1 MSRVATNT
9 AWLMIAQIGGLVIP
23 LIELPVLAHALGQQ
37 GYGQVL
43 YALGIALTASVFVE
57 FGFNFSAARSVVKAQ
72 GNQKQLAQL
81 LTNVLLAKILL
92 SLAVGIVV
100 AILIFSGIGA
110 TTIPNYWFIWI
121 SLFILAFGF
130 TPLWYYIGLE
140 KLIFP
145 ALLDIGL
152 RSIGLLAT
160 IVLVSTPAHAQ
171 RVLAI
176 QATVGI
182 INTLLPTLLIVRTT
196 GFGRISFTGATTVL
210 RESWELFLYKGA
222 QSIMGSIAS
231 TLLGLL
237 GGARAVGAF
246 VPAEKLVKAASGF
259 AGPVLNAAF
268 PHLVR
273 LQHNSARDA
282 KKMVVLILI
291 GLFIATT
298 LFALVTLWLAPWIVN
313 MVFGPGYE
321 DAIELL
327 RILVWVVPLRI
338 NNMALA
344 ILWFIPSGKER
355 IASRAMMLNIA
366 IICLLSMLLV
376 PVYGGLGMTI
386 AFLSA
391 EIVMFTLF
399 LLLFCRK
406 ATKASDK

>member
-1 MSRVATNT
+1 MSRVASNT

-57 FGFNFSAARSVVKAQ
+57 FGFNFSAARNVVKAQ
-72 GNQKQLAQL
+72 DNQHQLAQL
-81 LTNVLLAKILL
+81 VSNVLLAKLML
-92 SLAVGIVV
+92 SLVVGIVV
-100 AILIFSGIGA
+100 AILIFSSVGA
-110 TTIPNYWFIWI
+110 TTIPHHWFIWI
-121 SLFILAFGF
+121 SVFILAFGF

-140 KLIFP
+140 RLILP
-145 ALLDIGL
+145 ALLDLGL
-152 RSIGLLAT
+152 RSIGLIFT

-182 INTLLPTLLIVRTT
+182 INTLLPTLLIIRST
-196 GFGRISFTGATTVL
+196 GLGRINFTGAVTVL
-210 RESWELFLYKGA
+210 KESWELFLYKGA

-246 VPAEKLVKAASGF
+246 VPAEKLVKAASGL

-273 LQHNSARDA
+273 LQANSARDA
-282 KKMVVLILI
+282 KKMVGLILI
-291 GLFIATT
+291 GLLTATT
-298 LFALVTLWLAPWIVN
+298 LFALLTVWLAPWIVN
-313 MVFGPGYE
+313 IVFGPGYG

-338 NNMALA
+338 GNMVLA

-355 IASRAMMLNIA
+355 IASRAMMLNIT
-366 IICLLSMLLV
+366 IICFLAFLLV
-376 PVYGGLGMTI
+376 PVWGGLGMTI

-391 EIVMFTLF
+391 EVVMFALF
-399 LLLFCRK
+399 LLLFGRK
-406 ATKASDK
+406 THRSRR